1 MKKLQKAI
9 LTATLVLL
17 TAVLMSVFAFADDT
31 GYTRDKSGNET
42 NIKWTT
48 KTEDK
53 EIVCTFEIDES
64 ATDKTPSTVI
74 CGVDPVTGKSATW
87 SSPIQNGWGQLTG
100 VTTVIIKEGITG
112 LEGGVFD
119 LNRTVKKIELP
130 KSLTSIVGEGTFQ
143 GTSALTCVYTAG
155 ETPEEGTLD
164 FSNITSITKSKYVL
178 DNSRAAKK
186 VKFSEALTGEFQTE
200 FIKSV
205 LFTEFT
211 VPAGVT
217 KLAAKAISSSKY
229 LATLTIMGKDTEI
242 DANVFANMESFP
254 AVKAYAD
261 SKAAE
266 FAKANGYT
274 FINLETGEKTDG
286 TKPTTS
292 EPTSGGTTSG
302 GTTSGGT
309 TSGGTT
315 APSDPLEDM
324 PENITAQGHI
334 SGTYEGKSV
343 YDTNWA
349 YVASTKTLYFISCT
363 KSYNETGRI
372 DKSEDKKGWQEYKD
386 EIEHIVIGSYINKVT
401 GKALMNHKGLIDVEL
416 GPNVTQIDAD
426 AFNGC
431 TSLTTIYRKGEER
444 KEGTADL
451 SGLAAL
457 RDNVLKGT
465 AVTDIILPKK
475 TTTIEKPISMKLQ
488 NLYTYNMT
496 DALIAYA
503 KENFYNIIDATNPE
517 NKHEFSVFIDTTL
530 PTCGDRAVFGF
541 DEATGILTVY
551 GVGAIKDIANYYG
564 GGSKNQPWFEIKN
577 NVKHIV
583 ITEHISSVGK
593 YAFCEFKNLE
603 TVQIPDSENFEI
615 SNAAF
620 EKCYNLKSIYR
631 AGTEA
636 IEGFADLRNQ
646 KEISTFIL
654 AYDYLIANVAINAE
668 VTKIGSS
675 VFEENT
681 NLAGIYGTP
690 GSYAEEYAKANNLT
704 FYDISSNTPAPV
716 KCTPPETSAEE
727 STSAVTVAV
736 TETETEAETSTAPE
750 TESAE
755 STGLFNFDG
764 DTDAS
769 SDIQDGK
776 TEGGNTVLIIV
787 IAAVAAVV
795 IIAGAVIF
803 VMKKKASKK

>member
-9 LTATLVLL
+9 LTAALVLL
-17 TAVLMSVFAFADDT
+17 TAVLMSVFAFADET
-31 GYTRDKSGNET
+31 GYTRDKGGNET

-53 EIVCTFEIDES
+53 DIVCTFEIDES

-74 CGVDPVTGKSATW
+74 YGIDPVTGKAAAW

-100 VTTVIIKEGITG
+100 VTKVIIKEGITG

-164 FSNITSITKSKYVL
+164 FSNIASITQSNYVF
-178 DNSRAAKK
+178 DNSRAARKI
-186 VKFSEALTGEFQTE
+186 KFSETLTGEFQTE

-217 KLAAKAISSSKY
+217 KLAANAISQSKQ

-242 DANVFANMESFP
+242 DINVFSNMESFP
-254 AVKAYAD
+254 AIKAFAD

-286 TKPTTS
+286 TKPTTG
-292 EPTSGGTTSG
+292 EATSGGTTSG
-302 GTTSGGT
+302 GTTSK
-309 TSGGTT
+309 
-315 APSDPLEDM
+315 PSEPLEEM
-324 PENITAQGHI
+324 PENITAQGYI
-334 SGTYEGKSV
+334 TGTYEGKSI

-372 DKSEDKKGWQEYKD
+372 DKSYDKKGWQEYKD

-416 GPNVTQIDAD
+416 GPNVGQIDAD

-431 TSLTTIYRKGEER
+431 TSLTTIYRKGGER
-444 KEGTADL
+444 KEGTADF
-451 SGLAAL
+451 SGLATL
-457 RDNVLKGT
+457 RDNVLKET

-475 TTTIEKPISMKLQ
+475 TTAIEKPISMKLQ
-488 NLYTYNMT
+488 NIYTYNMT
-496 DALIAYA
+496 EALIAYA
-503 KENFYNIIDATNPE
+503 KENFYNIIDVANPE

-530 PTCGDRAVFGF
+530 PSCGDRAVFGF

-551 GVGAIKDIANYYG
+551 GIGAMGDITNYYG
-564 GGSKNQPWFEIKN
+564 GGSKNQPWFDIKN

-583 ITEHISSVGK
+583 ITEHISSIGR

-636 IEGFADLRNQ
+636 IEGFVDLRNQ

-704 FYDISSNTPAPV
+704 FYDISANTPAPV
-716 KCTPPETSAEE
+716 KCAPPETSAEE
-727 STSAVTVAV
+727 TTDAVTVAV
-736 TETETEAETSTAPE
+736 TETEAETTVSAPE

-755 STGLFNFDG
+755 STGMFNFD
-764 DTDAS
+764 DTDAA
-769 SDIQDGK
+769 SDIQDNK
-776 TEGGNTVLIIV
+776 TGSGNTVLIIV

-795 IIAGAVIF
+795 IIAGAVI
-803 VMKKKASKK
+803 VITMKKKAPKK

>member
-53 EIVCTFEIDES
+53 DIVCTFEIDES

-74 CGVDPVTGKSATW
+74 CGIDPVTGKAAAW

-130 KSLTSIVGEGTFQ
+130 KSLTSIVGDGTFQ

-164 FSNITSITKSKYVL
+164 FSHVTSITKSKYMF
-178 DNSRAAKK
+178 DNSRAARKI
-186 VKFSEALTGEFQTE
+186 KFSETLTGEFQTE
-200 FIKSV
+200 LIKSV

-217 KLAAKAISSSKY
+217 KLAARAITQSKQ

-242 DANVFANMESFP
+242 DINVFSNMESFP
-254 AVKAYAD
+254 AIKAFAD

-292 EPTSGGTTSG
+292 EATSGGTTSG
-302 GTTSGGT
+302 GTTSK
-309 TSGGTT
+309 
-315 APSDPLEDM
+315 PSEPLEEM

-334 SGTYEGKSV
+334 TGTYNGSPV

-372 DKSEDKKGWQEYKD
+372 DKSDDKIGWQEYKD
-386 EIEHIVIGSYINKVT
+386 EIEHIVVGSYITKVT
-401 GKALMNHKGLIDVEL
+401 SKALMNHKGLIDVEL

-431 TSLTTIYRKGEER
+431 TSLTTIYRKGGER
-444 KEGTADL
+444 KEGTADFSNL
-451 SGLAAL
+451 GAL

-475 TTTIEKPISMKLQ
+475 TTDIEKLISMKLQ
-488 NLYTYNMT
+488 NIYTYNMT
-496 DALIAYA
+496 EALIAYA
-503 KENFYNIIDATNPE
+503 KENFYNIIDAANPE
-517 NKHEFSVFIDTTL
+517 NKHEFSIFIDTTL

-551 GVGAIKDIANYYG
+551 GAGAVDDIANYYG
-564 GGSKNQPWFEIKN
+564 GGSKSQPWFDIKN

-583 ITEHISSVGK
+583 ITEHISSIGK

-690 GSYAEEYAKANNLT
+690 GSYAEEYAKANNLA
-704 FYDISSNTPAPV
+704 FYDISSNKPAPV
-716 KCTPPETSAEE
+716 KCTPPETSADE
-727 STSAVTVAV
+727 STAAVTVAV
-736 TETETEAETSTAPE
+736 TETEAETTVSAPE

-755 STGLFNFDG
+755 STGMFNFD

-769 SDIQDGK
+769 SDIQDNK
-776 TEGGNTVLIIV
+776 TGGGNTVLIIV

-803 VMKKKASKK
+803 AMKKKVPKK

>member
-9 LTATLVLL
+9 LTAALVLL
-17 TAVLMSVFAFADDT
+17 TAVLMSVFAFADET
-31 GYTRDKSGNET
+31 GYTRDKGGNET

-53 EIVCTFEIDES
+53 DIVCTFEIDES

-74 CGVDPVTGKSATW
+74 HGIDPVTGKAAAW

-164 FSNITSITKSKYVL
+164 FNNIASITQSNYVF
-178 DNSRAAKK
+178 DNSRAASKI
-186 VKFSEALTGEFQTE
+186 KFSETLTGEFQTE

-217 KLAAKAISSSKY
+217 KLAANAISQSKQ

-242 DANVFANMESFP
+242 DINVFSNMESFP
-254 AVKAYAD
+254 AIKAFAD

-286 TKPTTS
+286 TKPTTG
-292 EPTSGGTTSG
+292 EATSDGTTSG

-309 TSGGTT
+309 TSK
-315 APSDPLEDM
+315 PSEPLEEM

-334 SGTYEGKSV
+334 TGSWQGTPI

-372 DKSEDKKGWQEYKD
+372 DKSDDKIGWQEYKD
-386 EIEHIVIGSYINKVT
+386 EIEHIVVGSYINKVT

-431 TSLTTIYRKGEER
+431 TSLTTIYRKGGER
-444 KEGTADL
+444 KEGTADFSNL
-451 SGLAAL
+451 GAL
-457 RDNVLKGT
+457 RDNVLKET

-475 TTTIEKPISMKLQ
+475 TTAIEKPISMKLQ
-488 NLYTYNMT
+488 NIYTYNMT
-496 DALIAYA
+496 EALIAYA
-503 KENFYNIIDATNPE
+503 KENFYNIIDVANSE

-530 PTCGDRAVFGF
+530 PSCGDRAVFDF
-541 DEATGILTVY
+541 DEATGVLTIK
-551 GVGAIKDIANYYG
+551 GVGAMGDITNYYG
-564 GGSKNQPWFEIKN
+564 GGSKNQPWFDIKN

-583 ITEHISSVGK
+583 ITEHISSIGR

-631 AGTEA
+631 TGTEA

-646 KEISTFIL
+646 KELSTFIL
-654 AYDYLIANVAINAE
+654 AYDYLIANVAINPE
-668 VTKIGSS
+668 VSKIGSS

-690 GSYAEEYAKANNLT
+690 ASYAEEYAKANNLT
-704 FYDISSNTPAPV
+704 FYDISANTPAPV
-716 KCTPPETSAEE
+716 KCTPPETSADE
-727 STSAVTVAV
+727 STAAVTVAV
-736 TETETEAETSTAPE
+736 TETEAETTVSAPE

-755 STGLFNFDG
+755 STGMFNFD
-764 DTDAS
+764 DTDAA
-769 SDIQDGK
+769 SDIQDNK
-776 TEGGNTVLIIV
+776 TGGGNTVLIIV

-803 VMKKKASKK
+803 AMKKKVPKK

>member
-9 LTATLVLL
+9 LTAALVLL
-17 TAVLMSVFAFADDT
+17 TAVLMSVFAFADET
-31 GYTRDKSGNET
+31 GYTRDKGGNET

-53 EIVCTFEIDES
+53 DIVCTFEIDES

-74 CGVDPVTGKSATW
+74 YGIDPVTGKAAAW

-164 FSNITSITKSKYVL
+164 FSNIASITQSNYVF
-178 DNSRAAKK
+178 DNSRAARKI
-186 VKFSEALTGEFQTE
+186 KFSETLTGEFQTE

-217 KLAAKAISSSKY
+217 KLAAKAISQSKQ
-229 LATLTIMGKDTEI
+229 LATLTIMGKNTEI
-242 DANVFANMESFP
+242 DINVFSDMESFP
-254 AVKAYAD
+254 AIKAYAD

-286 TKPTTS
+286 TKPTIGEATS
-292 EPTSGGTTSG
+292 K
-302 GTTSGGT
+302 
-309 TSGGTT
+309 
-315 APSDPLEDM
+315 PSKPLEEM

-334 SGTYEGKSV
+334 TGSWQGTSI

-372 DKSEDKKGWQEYKD
+372 DKTDDKKGWQEYKD
-386 EIEHIVIGSYINKVT
+386 EIEHIVIGSYIDKVT
-401 GKALMNHKGLIDVEL
+401 LRAFANHPALIDVEL
-416 GPNVTQIDAD
+416 GPNVTLIDGD

-431 TSLTTIYRKGEER
+431 TSLTTIYRKGGER
-444 KEGTADL
+444 KEGTADFSNLGVL
-451 SGLAAL
+451 S
-457 RDNVLKGT
+457 DNVLKET

-475 TTTIEKPISMKLQ
+475 TTDIEKPISMKLQ
-488 NLYTYNMT
+488 NIYTYNMT
-496 DALIAYA
+496 EALIAYA
-503 KENFYNIIDATNPE
+503 KENFYNIIDAASPE
-517 NKHEFSVFIDTTL
+517 NKHEFFVFIDTTL
-530 PTCGDRAVFGF
+530 PSCGDRAVFDF
-541 DEATGILTVY
+541 DEATGVLTIK
-551 GVGAIKDIANYYG
+551 GVGAMGNITNYYG
-564 GGSKNQPWFEIKN
+564 GGSKNQPWFDIKN

-583 ITEHISSVGK
+583 ITEHISSIGR

-615 SNAAF
+615 GNAAF

-646 KEISTFIL
+646 KELSTFIL
-654 AYDYLIANVAINAE
+654 AYDYLIANVAINPE
-668 VTKIGSS
+668 VSKIGSS

-690 GSYAEEYAKANNLT
+690 ASYAEEYAKANNLT
-704 FYDISSNTPAPV
+704 FYDISANTPAPV
-716 KCTPPETSAEE
+716 KCTPPETSADE
-727 STSAVTVAV
+727 STAAVTVAV
-736 TETETEAETSTAPE
+736 TETEAETTVSAPE

-755 STGLFNFDG
+755 STGMFNFD
-764 DTDAS
+764 DTDAA
-769 SDIQDGK
+769 SDIQDNK
-776 TEGGNTVLIIV
+776 TGSGNTVLIIV

-803 VMKKKASKK
+803 AMKKKVPKK

>member
-9 LTATLVLL
+9 LTAALVLL
-17 TAVLMSVFAFADDT
+17 TAVLMSVFAFADET
-31 GYTRDKSGNET
+31 GYTRDKDGNET

-53 EIVCTFEIDES
+53 DIVCTFEIDES

-74 CGVDPVTGKSATW
+74 YGIDPVTGKAAAW

-164 FSNITSITKSKYVL
+164 FSNIASITQSKYVL
-178 DNSRAAKK
+178 DNSRAASKI
-186 VKFSEALTGEFQTE
+186 KFSETLTGEFQTE

-217 KLAAKAISSSKY
+217 KLAAKAISQSKQ

-242 DANVFANMESFP
+242 NINVFSNMESFP
-254 AVKAYAD
+254 AIKAYAD

-292 EPTSGGTTSG
+292 APTTGGSTTG
-302 GTTSGGT
+302 GS
-309 TSGGTT
+309 T
-315 APSDPLEDM
+315 AAPNDPLEEM
-324 PENITAQGHI
+324 PENATATGHI
-334 SGTYEGKSV
+334 TGTYEGKSV

-372 DKSEDKKGWQEYKD
+372 DKSDDKKGWQEYKD

-431 TSLTTIYRKGEER
+431 TSLTTIYRKGGER
-444 KEGTADL
+444 KEGTADF

-457 RDNVLKGT
+457 RDNVLKET

-475 TTTIEKPISMKLQ
+475 TTDIEKPISMKLQ
-488 NLYTYNMT
+488 NIYTYNMT
-496 DALIAYA
+496 EALIAYA
-503 KENFYNIIDATNPE
+503 KENFYNIIDVANPE

-530 PTCGDRAVFGF
+530 PSCGDRAVFDF
-541 DEATGILTVY
+541 DEATGVLTIK
-551 GVGAIKDIANYYG
+551 GVGAMGDITNYYG
-564 GGSKNQPWFEIKN
+564 GGSKNQPWFEFKN
-577 NVKHIV
+577 SVKHV
-583 ITEHISSVGK
+583 VVTEHISYIGK
-593 YAFCEFKNLE
+593 YAFCELKNLE

-646 KEISTFIL
+646 KELSTFIL
-654 AYDYLIANVAINAE
+654 AYDYLIANVAINPE
-668 VTKIGSS
+668 VSKIGSS

-690 GSYAEEYAKANNLT
+690 ASYAEEYAKANNLT

-716 KCTPPETSAEE
+716 KCTPPETSADE
-727 STSAVTVAV
+727 STAAVTVAV
-736 TETETEAETSTAPE
+736 TETEAETTVSAPE

-755 STGLFNFDG
+755 STGMFNFD
-764 DTDAS
+764 DTDAA
-769 SDIQDGK
+769 SDIQDNK
-776 TEGGNTVLIIV
+776 TGGGNTVLIIV

-803 VMKKKASKK
+803 AMKKKVPKK

>member
-9 LTATLVLL
+9 LTAALVLL

-53 EIVCTFEIDES
+53 DIVCTFEIDES

-74 CGVDPVTGKSATW
+74 HGIDPVTGKAAAW

-130 KSLTSIVGEGTFQ
+130 KSLTSIVGDGTFQ

-164 FSNITSITKSKYVL
+164 FSHVTSITQSKYVF
-178 DNSRAAKK
+178 DNSRAARKI
-186 VKFSEALTGEFQTE
+186 KFSETLTGEFQAE

-217 KLAAKAISSSKY
+217 KLAAKAITQSKQ

-242 DANVFANMESFP
+242 DINVFSDMESFP
-254 AVKAYAD
+254 AIKAYAD

-292 EPTSGGTTSG
+292 EATSGGTTSK
-302 GTTSGGT
+302 
-309 TSGGTT
+309 
-315 APSDPLEDM
+315 PSEPLEEM
-324 PENITAQGHI
+324 PENTTAQGRI
-334 SGTYEGKSV
+334 TGTY
-343 YDTNWA
+343 YNTNWA

-372 DKSEDKKGWQEYKD
+372 DKSDDKKGWQEYKD
-386 EIEHIVIGSYINKVT
+386 EIEHIVVGSYINKVT

-431 TSLTTIYRKGEER
+431 TSLTTIYRKGGER
-444 KEGTADL
+444 KEGTADFSNL
-451 SGLAAL
+451 GAL

-475 TTTIEKPISMKLQ
+475 TTDIEKLISMKLQ
-488 NLYTYNMT
+488 NIYTYNMT
-496 DALIAYA
+496 EALIAYA
-503 KENFYNIIDATNPE
+503 KENFYNIIDVANPE

-530 PTCGDRAVFGF
+530 PSCGDRAVFDF
-541 DEATGILTVY
+541 DEATGVLTIK
-551 GVGAIKDIANYYG
+551 GVGAMGDITNYYG
-564 GGSKNQPWFEIKN
+564 GGSKNQPWFEFKN
-577 NVKHIV
+577 SVKHV
-583 ITEHISSVGK
+583 VVTEHISYIGK
-593 YAFCEFKNLE
+593 YAFCELKNLE

-615 SNAAF
+615 GNAAF

-690 GSYAEEYAKANNLT
+690 GSYAEEYAKANNLA

-716 KCTPPETSAEE
+716 KCTPPETSADE
-727 STSAVTVAV
+727 STAAVTVAV
-736 TETETEAETSTAPE
+736 TETEAETTVSAPE

-755 STGLFNFDG
+755 STGMFNFD
-764 DTDAS
+764 DTDAA
-769 SDIQDGK
+769 SDIQDNK
-776 TEGGNTVLIIV
+776 TGGGNTVLIIV

-803 VMKKKASKK
+803 AMKKKVPKK

>member
-17 TAVLMSVFAFADDT
+17 TAVLMSVLAFADDT

-53 EIVCTFEIDES
+53 DIVCTFEIDES

-74 CGVDPVTGKSATW
+74 HGIDPVTGKAAAW

-143 GTSALTCVYTAG
+143 GTSALTCVYTAS

-164 FSNITSITKSKYVL
+164 FSHVTSITQSKYVF
-178 DNSRAAKK
+178 DNSRAARKI
-186 VKFSEALTGEFQTE
+186 KFSETLTGEFQAE

-217 KLAAKAISSSKY
+217 KLAANAISQSKQ

-242 DANVFANMESFP
+242 DINVFSNMESFP
-254 AVKAYAD
+254 AIKAFAD

-274 FINLETGEKTDG
+274 FINLETGEKTDD
-286 TKPTTS
+286 TKPTIGEATS
-292 EPTSGGTTSG
+292 K
-302 GTTSGGT
+302 
-309 TSGGTT
+309 
-315 APSDPLEDM
+315 PSKPLEEM
-324 PENITAQGHI
+324 PENITTQGHI
-334 SGTYEGKSV
+334 TGSWQGTSI

-372 DKSEDKKGWQEYKD
+372 DKTDDKKGWQEYKD
-386 EIEHIVIGSYINKVT
+386 EIEHIVIGSYIDKVT
-401 GKALMNHKGLIDVEL
+401 LRAFANHPALIDVEL

-431 TSLTTIYRKGEER
+431 TSLTTIYRKGGER
-444 KEGTADL
+444 KEGTADFSNLGVL
-451 SGLAAL
+451 S
-457 RDNVLKGT
+457 DNVLKET

-475 TTTIEKPISMKLQ
+475 TTDIEKPISMKLQ
-488 NLYTYNMT
+488 NIYTYNMT
-496 DALIAYA
+496 EALIAYA
-503 KENFYNIIDATNPE
+503 KENFYNIIDAANPE

-551 GVGAIKDIANYYG
+551 GVGAIEDIANYYG
-564 GGSKNQPWFEIKN
+564 GGSKSQCWFDIKN

-583 ITEHISSVGK
+583 ITEHISSIGR

-690 GSYAEEYAKANNLT
+690 GSYTEEYAKANNLA

-716 KCTPPETSAEE
+716 KCTPPETSADE
-727 STSAVTVAV
+727 STAAVTVAV
-736 TETETEAETSTAPE
+736 TETEAETTVSAPE

-755 STGLFNFDG
+755 STGMFNFD
-764 DTDAS
+764 DTDAA
-769 SDIQDGK
+769 SDIQDSK
-776 TEGGNTVLIIV
+776 TGSGNTVLIIV

-803 VMKKKASKK
+803 AMKKKVPKK

>member
-53 EIVCTFEIDES
+53 DIVCTFEIDES

-74 CGVDPVTGKSATW
+74 CGIDPVTGKAAAW

-164 FSNITSITKSKYVL
+164 FSHVTSITQSNYVF
-178 DNSRAAKK
+178 DNSRAARKI
-186 VKFSEALTGEFQTE
+186 KFSETLTGEFQTE

-217 KLAAKAISSSKY
+217 KLAAKAISQSNQ

-242 DANVFANMESFP
+242 DINVFSNMESFP
-254 AVKAYAD
+254 AIKAYAD

-286 TKPTTS
+286 TKPTI
-292 EPTSGGTTSG
+292 GGTTSK
-302 GTTSGGT
+302 
-309 TSGGTT
+309 
-315 APSDPLEDM
+315 PSEPLEEM

-334 SGTYEGKSV
+334 TGTY
-343 YDTNWA
+343 YNTNWA

-363 KSYNETGRI
+363 KYYNETGRI
-372 DKSEDKKGWQEYKD
+372 DKSDDKIGWQEYKD
-386 EIEHIVIGSYINKVT
+386 EIEHIVVGSYITKVT
-401 GKALMNHKGLIDVEL
+401 SKALMNHKGLIDVEL

-431 TSLTTIYRKGEER
+431 TSLTTIYRKGGER
-444 KEGTADL
+444 KEGTANFSNL
-451 SGLAAL
+451 EAL
-457 RDNVLKGT
+457 RDNVLKDT

-475 TTTIEKPISMKLQ
+475 TTDIEKPISMKLQ
-488 NLYTYNMT
+488 NIYTYNMT
-496 DALIAYA
+496 EALIAYA
-503 KENFYNIIDATNPE
+503 KENFYNIIDAANPE

-530 PTCGDRAVFGF
+530 PTCGVRAVFGF

-551 GVGAIKDIANYYG
+551 GVGAIDDIANYYG
-564 GGSKNQPWFEIKN
+564 GGSKSQPWFDIKN

-583 ITEHISSVGK
+583 ITEHISSIGR

-603 TVQIPDSENFEI
+603 TVQIPDSEKFEI
-615 SNAAF
+615 GNAAF

-690 GSYAEEYAKANNLT
+690 GSYAEEYAKANSLA

-716 KCTPPETSAEE
+716 KCTPPETSADE
-727 STSAVTVAV
+727 STAAITVAV
-736 TETETEAETSTAPE
+736 TETEAETTVSAPE

-755 STGLFNFDG
+755 STGMFNFD

-769 SDIQDGK
+769 SDIQDNK
-776 TEGGNTVLIIV
+776 TGGGNTVLIIV

-803 VMKKKASKK
+803 AMKKKVPKK